1 MEKQFQS
8 LNNSSDNLFDGVY
21 EIRPSKVVGIII
33 SVINIFLISP
43 LLYFVI
49 WYEKFGSNHN
59 RSLINQFATSG
70 CWTALAYCFLVQV
83 PELLIA
89 LKGALGSPFCYLHL
103 LLKNV
108 LGIQYTL
115 QAAAIPF
122 VKYLYI
128 FVLKNPSGQNDDF
141 LCFFFNIA
149 VILLATLA
157 QCVFLFLPGRNSY
170 IFNVCSGEDP
180 RQLKGLKLNYS
191 LHFSF
196 FILFFAY
203 FFVLFKIK
211 CYSSKDLVTNNVTP
225 QVLRQN
231 QPLPSSIG
239 PILQTMLANHVT
251 LATVLIAPLPVMITS
266 LILNAEDPEKLGTDL
281 YYPWVQF
288 QQHGC
293 PFICSGL
300 LAASYYITHR
310 QLRSIAYRELKEI
323 FFHETT

>member
-83 PELLIA
+83 PELIIA

-122 VKYLYI
+122 VKYLHFCLEKSI
-128 FVLKNPSGQNDDF
+128 WAEWWFLVLFLQHCSHTSGNSGTMCFPLFAWKEFLHF
-141 LCFFFNIA
+141 LC
-149 VILLATLA
+149 
-157 QCVFLFLPGRNSY
+157 
-170 IFNVCSGEDP
+170 
-180 RQLKGLKLNYS
+180 
-191 LHFSF
+191 
-196 FILFFAY
+196 
-203 FFVLFKIK
+203 
-211 CYSSKDLVTNNVTP
+211 
-225 QVLRQN
+225 
-231 QPLPSSIG
+231 
-239 PILQTMLANHVT
+239 
-251 LATVLIAPLPVMITS
+251 
-266 LILNAEDPEKLGTDL
+266 
-281 YYPWVQF
+281 VQWWR
-288 QQHGC
+288 C
-293 PFICSGL
+293 
-300 LAASYYITHR
+300 
-310 QLRSIAYRELKEI
+310 K
-323 FFHETT
+323 TT